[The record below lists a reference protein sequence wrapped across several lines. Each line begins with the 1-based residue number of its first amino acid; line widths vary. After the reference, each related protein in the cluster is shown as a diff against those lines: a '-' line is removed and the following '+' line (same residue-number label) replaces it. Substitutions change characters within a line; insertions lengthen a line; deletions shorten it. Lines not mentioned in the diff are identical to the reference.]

1 MNNFSYILRK
11 MCTFA
16 SMNNRI
22 KEVIKQQGLTQK
34 ELAERLGMSR
44 ENLARIIASP
54 SYATLEKLSAALQV
68 PVWEFFTTKEEV
80 IGQDVGQIIVCP
92 RCGERIHIKTEI
104 KD

>member
-1 MNNFSYILRK
+1 

-68 PVWEFFTTKEEV
+68 PVWEFFMAREEV
-80 IGQDVGQIIVCP
+80 IGHEDVGQVITCP
-92 RCGERIHIKTEI
+92 RCGAKIQVRTEV